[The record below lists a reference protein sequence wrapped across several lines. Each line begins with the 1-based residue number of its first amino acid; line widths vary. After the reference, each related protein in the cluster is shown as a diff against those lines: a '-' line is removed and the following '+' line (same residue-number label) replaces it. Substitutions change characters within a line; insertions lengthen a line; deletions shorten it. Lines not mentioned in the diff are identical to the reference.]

1 MLPAE
6 HITNDTRILFK
17 REKERIIFEFSQK
30 SAGCVSILHR
40 DLLLASIY
48 NVKCATSCWKSII
61 NRRRI
66 YSRVVD
72 RVEHGRINQAKRGTF
87 YVAIAAGRKITAYT
101 HRLQQYGRNYERK
114 KIIYDSQQRLL
125 VQQLFVLFIKKD
137 ISFFNKKF
145 IQIARILINEEN

>member
-17 REKERIIFEFSQK
+17 GEKERIILEFSQK

-87 YVAIAAGRKITAYT
+87 YVASGWTENNGVHASITT
-101 HRLQQYGRNYERK
+101 IWEKLREKKNYLRQSTATIGTATLCPFHK
-114 KIIYDSQQRLL
+114 KRYL
-125 VQQLFVLFIKKD
+125 VL
-137 ISFFNKKF
+137 
-145 IQIARILINEEN
+145 